1 VRSSSRVLAIFAS
14 VVIVSTATLA
24 WLAGSELIAP
34 APARIP
40 DNALS
45 IVHEAVSFPS
55 RSGSSIH
62 GWYVPATKQVGAV
75 VLMHGVRA
83 NRLEMVGRA
92 NFLHEA
98 GYSVLLFDFQAH
110 GESPGEHITFGHSEA
125 LDAAAAV
132 SFVRQRSASQFV
144 GVIGVSL
151 GGAAAVLGTD
161 ALPVQAVILEA
172 VYPSIDVATENR
184 LEIRLGPMGRLLSPL
199 LVRQLSWRLGINQSD
214 LEPETGVRRLSA
226 PILIIAGGA
235 DRHTTLGDSQR
246 LYAAAPDPKSLWIIP
261 GAAHVDFEAY
271 SHHEYQEHVL
281 AFLEKCRG
289 GA

>member
-1 VRSSSRVLAIFAS
+1 MRNSSRVLTIFAS
-14 VVIVSTATLA
+14 VVVVSTATLA
-24 WLAGSELIAP
+24 WVVGSELIAP
-34 APARIP
+34 APAAIP
-40 DNALS
+40 DSALS
-45 IVHEAVSFPS
+45 IAHEAVSFPS
-55 RSGSSIH
+55 GSGSSIH
-62 GWYVPATKQVGAV
+62 GWYVPAAQQVGAV

-110 GESPGEHITFGHSEA
+110 GESPGEHITFGHLEA

-132 SFVRQRSASQFV
+132 SFVRQRSTSQFV

-151 GGAAAVLGTD
+151 GGAAAVLGAE
-161 ALPVQAVILEA
+161 ALPAQAFVLEA

-199 LVRQLSWRLGINQSD
+199 LVRQLSWRLGIDQSD

-226 PILIIAGGA
+226 PILIIAGSA

-246 LYAAAPDPKSLWIIP
+246 LYTAAPDPKSLWIIP